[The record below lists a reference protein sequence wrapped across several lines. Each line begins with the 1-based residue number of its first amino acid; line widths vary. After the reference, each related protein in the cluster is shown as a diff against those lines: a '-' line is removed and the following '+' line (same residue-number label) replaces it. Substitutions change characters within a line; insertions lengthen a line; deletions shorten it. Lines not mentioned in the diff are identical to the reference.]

1 MKNKWIALLLCLSLL
16 LSMTACQS
24 RENPAPTP
32 DQPTASDQQTQDE
45 QPQPDEGEEVGEE
58 KFVYKVVPNDI
69 TLKLPA
75 ARSIEDNPVH
85 KTKILT
91 VKENNRDIKVGYL
104 MNNSFTAG
112 TNSDPDK

>member
-45 QPQPDEGEEVGEE
+45 QPQ
-58 KFVYKVVPNDI
+58 
-69 TLKLPA
+69 
-75 ARSIEDNPVH
+75 
-85 KTKILT
+85 
-91 VKENNRDIKVGYL
+91 
-104 MNNSFTAG
+104 AG
-112 TNSDPDK
+112 